1 MEINI
6 EKEVS
11 LFTMKT
17 FNVLSNLA
25 FKGLGLKCE
34 SVYCETL
41 QGNQLCMEC
50 DLKDSAEV
58 DQMCQDIKS
67 INAVS
72 TALLAECFRNSLE
85 VLQGISKETLHFAA
99 AQAEKI
105 SDEILN
111 YQEKHNP
118 DKKKD
123 DGEEKDESG
132 SAE

>member
-11 LFTMKT
+11 LFVMKT

-58 DQMCQDIKS
+58 KKMCEDIKS
-67 INAVS
+67 INMVS
-72 TALLAECFRNSLE
+72 ATLMAACFRNSLE
-85 VLQGISKETLHFAA
+85 VLQDISKETLHYSAVVA
-99 AQAEKI
+99 NNLK
-105 SDEILN
+105 DEILN
-111 YQEKHNP
+111 FQEK
-118 DKKKD
+118 K
-123 DGEEKDESG
+123 
-132 SAE
+132 AAQ